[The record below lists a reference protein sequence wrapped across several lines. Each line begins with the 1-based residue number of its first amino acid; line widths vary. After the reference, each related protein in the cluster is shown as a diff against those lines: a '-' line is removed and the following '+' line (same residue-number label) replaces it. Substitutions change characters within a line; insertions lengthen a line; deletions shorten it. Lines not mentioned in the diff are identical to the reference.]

1 MAQAGPEA
9 PPLPGCELFRF
20 STVGGDGAVRFDA
33 PHLQGKRVALVHD
46 WLNGMRGGERV
57 LEHVC
62 ALFPDATLFT
72 LCYEPDKIS
81 EDIRARDV
89 RELAWFGTKWLRRH
103 YRRALPLLPALVRRL
118 PTREFDIVISTSHC
132 VAKAAPGPRL
142 GLNAAYVFSP
152 MRYVWDHYRDYL
164 GQGRASDMAL
174 GLLRGPLQR
183 WDAGSNDEIDTIVAD
198 SNHIARK
205 IMRFWKRE
213 AGTIYP
219 PVDLR
224 TFKPNGHPPED
235 FFLVVSA
242 LVPYKKVDR
251 AVRAAMMARV
261 PLVVVGNGPERARLE
276 AMAGDNVTF
285 TGWLPD
291 EEIADYYARCRA
303 FLYPGIEDFGITS
316 LEAQA
321 SGRPVLAYGEGGAT
335 ETVVDGVTGRFFRE
349 KSARALA
356 RLMHGHDDSAFDAGL
371 IRAHAE
377 RFSPGMFRR
386 AVFEWIARESLARC

>member
-1 MAQAGPEA
+1 MVQAGPEA

-164 GQGRASDMAL
+164 GQGRASDVAL
-174 GLLRGPLQR
+174 GLLRGPL
-183 WDAGSNDEIDTIVAD
+183 
-198 SNHIARK
+198 
-205 IMRFWKRE
+205 
-213 AGTIYP
+213 
-219 PVDLR
+219 
-224 TFKPNGHPPED
+224 
-235 FFLVVSA
+235 
-242 LVPYKKVDR
+242 
-251 AVRAAMMARV
+251 
-261 PLVVVGNGPERARLE
+261 
-276 AMAGDNVTF
+276 
-285 TGWLPD
+285 
-291 EEIADYYARCRA
+291 
-303 FLYPGIEDFGITS
+303 
-316 LEAQA
+316 
-321 SGRPVLAYGEGGAT
+321 
-335 ETVVDGVTGRFFRE
+335 
-349 KSARALA
+349 
-356 RLMHGHDDSAFDAGL
+356 
-371 IRAHAE
+371 
-377 RFSPGMFRR
+377 
-386 AVFEWIARESLARC
+386 